1 MDNRTMRTIQ
11 ANPAL
16 RVSYALRVTLAVLF
30 LIALFLLLV
39 AVIPV
44 GERTTLWV
52 VFAVT
57 STVMVIFTILY
68 ICSVVCI
75 KPAGAGKR
83 EGAGVV
89 GAEWAGAGRS
99 GQERAACAWTD
110 VRSDG

>member
-1 MDNRTMRTIQ
+1 MRTIQ
-11 ANPAL
+11 AHPAM

-30 LIALFLLLV
+30 LITLFLLVV
-39 AVIPV
+39 AFIPV

-68 ICSVVCI
+68 ICSVICV
-75 KPAGAGKR
+75 KPTGAGKVVVWEQGR
-83 EGAGVV
+83 CKRAEAGSV
-89 GAEWAGAGRS
+89 
-99 GQERAACAWTD
+99 RAACAWTD